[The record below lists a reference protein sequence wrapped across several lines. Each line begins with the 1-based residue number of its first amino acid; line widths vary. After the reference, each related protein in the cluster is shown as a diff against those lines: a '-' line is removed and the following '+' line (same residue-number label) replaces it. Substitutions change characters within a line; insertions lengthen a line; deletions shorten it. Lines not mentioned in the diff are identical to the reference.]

1 MKFLL
6 TSNGLSNQ
14 SIAKALFD
22 LVGKPPAEV
31 SIAFIPT
38 AMNVSTGDKD
48 WFVNDLYN
56 INSQGLKNLDI
67 VDISA
72 LPKEIWLP
80 RFEKADVLFFS
91 SGNSFHLMRWINE
104 SGLAELLPELLKT
117 RVWAGISAGSMVT
130 NPTLALSSKDKKI
143 YYEEKFG
150 VVTEKALGFVD
161 FYTRPHFNSPDFPQ
175 ANREYLEDMAKD
187 FPDTIYAL
195 DDNSTLKVVDGKVEV
210 ITEGEYLI
218 LNDK

>member
-1 MKFLL
+1 MKLLL

-22 LVGKPPAEV
+22 LVGKPAAETSV
-31 SIAFIPT
+31 TFIPT
-38 AMNVSTGDKD
+38 AMNVGSGDKE
-48 WFVNDLYN
+48 WFIDDLYN
-56 INSQGLKNLDI
+56 IKKQGLKGIDV

-72 LPKEIWLP
+72 LPKDIWLP
-80 RFEKADVLFFS
+80 RIEVADVLFFS
-91 SGNSFHLMRWINE
+91 GGNSFHLMRWLNE
-104 SGLAELLPELLKT
+104 SGLAELLPELLKK

-150 VVTEKALGFVD
+150 YNSEKALGFVD

-175 ANREYLEDMAKD
+175 ARKDYLEEVAKD
-187 FPDTIYAL
+187 IPDTIYAL
-195 DDNSTLKVVDGKVEV
+195 DDNSAVKVIDGKIEIV
-210 ITEGEYLI
+210 TEGEYLVF
-218 LNDK
+218 NKK